1 MNLVRYLGEDVTPGA
16 SVLFRVASAS
26 DGSDGARGVSDE
38 EPIGWRPF
46 RVLPLYPS
54 PSGELWTERAL
65 RSIVL

>member
-26 DGSDGARGVSDE
+26 DGDGARGVSGE